1 MKTNINRRSAL
12 KTVAVLGAALT
23 QGLGAAAAAPAP
35 AASAKPA
42 GQNWYKS
49 SSVTSELVRFKNIY
63 GFELVGNLYAPEGLN
78 RSQKH
83 AALVISHPFGAV
95 RQQAALLY
103 AQKLAEAGFVTLAF
117 DQSYW
122 GESGGTPRGSILPD
136 VYTENF
142 SAAVDYVGTLPY
154 VDRLRIGALG
164 ICASGGFA
172 LAAAKIDTRIRA
184 VATVSMYDMG
194 EYFRTG
200 INGDRAKSLRAA
212 DLDKAAASRWQTV
225 DSGEPVYG
233 PGQNDPVF
241 AEAAESNDFSRTSRG
256 LYEPNDRRNTP
267 ATYVKFMNFYPLND
281 LDVISPR
288 PILFIVGADAPSR
301 CYTDEAYKRA
311 AEPKERFVVP
321 GANRTDLY
329 DRAGSIPWEKLSDF
343 FRTNL
348 A

>member
-1 MKTNINRRSAL
+1 
-12 KTVAVLGAALT
+12 
-23 QGLGAAAAAPAP
+23 
-35 AASAKPA
+35 
-42 GQNWYKS
+42 
-49 SSVTSELVRFKNIY
+49 
-63 GFELVGNLYAPEGLN
+63 
-78 RSQKH
+78 
-83 AALVISHPFGAV
+83 
-95 RQQAALLY
+95 
-103 AQKLAEAGFVTLAF
+103 
-117 DQSYW
+117 
-122 GESGGTPRGSILPD
+122 
-136 VYTENF
+136 
-142 SAAVDYVGTLPY
+142 
-154 VDRLRIGALG
+154 
-164 ICASGGFA
+164 
-172 LAAAKIDTRIRA
+172 
-184 VATVSMYDMG
+184 MG

-233 PGQNDPVF
+233 PGQNAPVF
-241 AEAAESNDFSRTSRG
+241 AEAAESNDFYRTSRG

-329 DRAGSIPWEKLSDF
+329 DRAGMIPWEKLSDF